1 MINLY
6 TIFGTGF
13 LGKNIIN
20 HLKNRNYK
28 IFIPKKGKTN
38 FKKNLGN
45 IICCIGNDD
54 TINSPKASYE
64 ANLNIVSKIIFNN
77 TFKTFTLISSTRVY
91 LGSKQKKVNEETL
104 ISINSTNKNFLFN
117 TLKASAENLCLSMPN
132 KNIKVVR
139 MSNLF
144 GHNFNKQT
152 YLLPTL
158 IRDSLSKKKIN
169 ILLNKKSSKDFLHV
183 DEAIDVLLKII
194 KKSKHR
200 IYNIA
205 SGKNIKLYKV
215 ANEIKNITNCKIIY
229 KNKKNFVKEPIIDI
243 KKIRN
248 EFNFRPKKDLLKSLY
263 KIILN
268 YKNNEKY

>member
-1 MINLY
+1 MKNLY
-6 TIFGTGF
+6 TVFGTGF
-13 LGKNIIN
+13 LGTNIVQY
-20 HLKNRNYK
+20 LKKRKIK
-28 IFIPKKGKTN
+28 IFIPKKDKTS

-54 TINSPKASYE
+54 SINNPKASYE

-77 TFKTFTLISSTRVY
+77 NFKTFTLISSTRVY
-91 LGSKQKKVNEETL
+91 LGNKQKKVNEETL
-104 ISINSTNKNFLFN
+104 ISINSIDKKFLFN
-117 TLKASAENLCLSMPN
+117 TLKATAENLCLSQQN
-132 KNIKVVR
+132 KNIKIVR

-144 GHNFNKQT
+144 GNNFKKQT

-158 IRDSLSKKKIN
+158 IRNSLLKKKIN
-169 ILLNKKSSKDFLHV
+169 IFVNKKSSKDFLHV

-205 SGKNIKLYKV
+205 SGKNLELYKI
-215 ANEIKNITNCKIIY
+215 ANEIKNITNCKVIY

-243 KKIRN
+243 KRIRN
-248 EFNFRPKKDLLKSLY
+248 EFNFRPKKNLLKSLD

-268 YKNNEKY
+268 YKNNA